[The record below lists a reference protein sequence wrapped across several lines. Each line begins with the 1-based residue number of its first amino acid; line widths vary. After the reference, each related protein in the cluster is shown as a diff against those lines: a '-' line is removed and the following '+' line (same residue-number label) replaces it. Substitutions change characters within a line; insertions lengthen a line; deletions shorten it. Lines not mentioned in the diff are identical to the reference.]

1 MWFSAFASLATA
13 QLGEDPKGDPK
24 FADPNTGVDE
34 DSGFAP
40 KEKGFAAE
48 EPLATPKENP
58 LLGAAPKD
66 PNAKVLVVEEVDG
79 APNEKVEEG
88 GLGPRF
94 AEAPNP
100 DPKREG
106 TGEGWAATSSEKPP
120 KAWLLVPCTAMAG
133 VLDAPVDVGR
143 VVKLLDPN
151 AELVVVP
158 NTEIGPLNASKWFG
172 VLPEA
177 RGEGAIVVLVAGF
190 ERAVVGTAKPKGKG
204 AGAAEPTVNTE
215 AEELMPWPME
225 GVAKSACDRVELELA
240 AEELPDINP
249 PAPNNVEVEEIG
261 DIVVNPKATP
271 ADRAP
276 DILLEM
282 DVFLISWSNIF
293 FWDSSAWG
301 ECVEG
306 EVIWD
311 EGTEGAPNWKGD
323 FFCCDTEEEP
333 NVNGDKVAAVAAK
346 LLVPEMLQ
354 LVPVWETVAEVDGT
368 EADLV
373 LLKPKTWKLVL
384 GVTDEFMSKANLLLG
399 FEIACCSEVGV
410 HPAEVPK
417 LVDVAFPGSDRVLA
431 LEKFVVKKLGDVV
444 AREARGKGE
453 SGASCPIVGRLLL
466 LAVTSVDSTES
477 TGDSWIASDRGVD
490 AVVATAGLKTRSGLL
505 SNLKFLRLN
514 GSLSSAD
521 STTPDGNEKTSFPA
535 IGSEENLKAGP
546 PLLAAAVGNAFGVE
560 GASKDAPDW
569 VDEGKVKPP
578 GLPALELIGFQD
590 VTYRF
595 VSTLAGAPIT
605 GGIMVDID
613 LGVIISENTAWETGL
628 TMELVLVVEIVDT
641 CKPVYAAWFSSSD
654 PDSWKAA
661 LIRKPLLLVTIGPTA
676 GAVSSSSLQLANVS
690 LADPVIVREPS
701 SVWPVI
707 FFS

>member
-100 DPKREG
+100 DPKREDK
-106 TGEGWAATSSEKPP
+106 GEGWAATSSEKPP

-158 NTEIGPLNASKWFG
+158 NTELGPLNASKWFG

-177 RGEGAIVVLVAGF
+177 RGEGPIVVLVAGF

-204 AGAAEPTVNTE
+204 AGAAKPTVNTE

-225 GVAKSACDRVELELA
+225 GVAKSACDGVELELA

-271 ADRAP
+271 ADRGP

-301 ECVEG
+301 KCVEG

-323 FFCCDTEEEP
+323 FFCGDTEEEP
-333 NVNGDKVAAVAAK
+333 NVKGDKVAAVAAK

-354 LVPVWETVAEVDGT
+354 LVPVWGT
-368 EADLV
+368 GAGAGGTDADLV
-373 LLKPKTWKLVL
+373 LLKPKPWMLLL

-399 FEIACCSEVGV
+399 FEIACCWEVRV
-410 HPAEVPK
+410 YPAEVPK
-417 LVDVAFPGSDRVLA
+417 LVDVAFPGSDCVLA
-431 LEKFVVKKLGDVV
+431 LEKLVVKKLGDVV
-444 AREARGKGE
+444 AREARGKRE
-453 SGASCPIVGRLLL
+453 SGASCPIVGTLLL

-490 AVVATAGLKTRSGLL
+490 AVVATAGLKTRSDLL

-613 LGVIISENTAWETGL
+613 LGVIISENTTWETGL

-654 PDSWKAA
+654 PDSCA
-661 LIRKPLLLVTIGPTA
+661 
-676 GAVSSSSLQLANVS
+676 Q
-690 LADPVIVREPS
+690 
-701 SVWPVI
+701 
-707 FFS
+707 

>member
-654 PDSWKAA
+654 PDSC
-661 LIRKPLLLVTIGPTA
+661 P
-676 GAVSSSSLQLANVS
+676 Q
-690 LADPVIVREPS
+690 
-701 SVWPVI
+701 
-707 FFS
+707 

>member
-707 FFS
+707 FS